1 MSEEDFFDDFGFTV
15 VDETELNSYQEAQS
29 ELQKTSAEADAAQEK
44 IDAAE
49 ELSKAHFGNEA
60 IFNREMWDYIVE
72 EYDGKLPI
80 KINRIRIATTANSAI
95 RH

>member
-44 IDAAE
+44 IDT
-49 ELSKAHFGNEA
+49 LYKAVQPLLNNLKQSPEK
-60 IFNREMWDYIVE
+60 DYILWPDRLKKIE
-72 EYDGKLPI
+72 AFEKFI
-80 KINRIRIATTANSAI
+80 KGIYEG
-95 RH
+95 